1 MGALDAWTK
10 FKGTKGSM
18 LFTTVAT
25 NAVSNPTWRAA
36 TEANTMKAAVVKATV
51 KPVVKAAV
59 KPVVKAAVA
68 PVAPV
73 KKNRRLQA
81 PVAPVKPVVP
91 VVAAK
96 KVFTQDS
103 NGLTVT
109 DNDVFKSDFPVVT
122 LLVPGE
128 TQVLMEA
135 ANLLKVCVLAVFAL
149 LMLN

>member
-36 TEANTMKAAVVKATV
+36 TEANTMKAA
-51 KPVVKAAV
+51 VVKAAV

-109 DNDVFKSDFPVVT
+109 DNDVFKSDFPVVA